1 MDPMDTTILAVH
13 LAATGLMA
21 GVIWFVQMV
30 HYPLL
35 AAVPASDF
43 VAYERSHVAR
53 TGRLVGP
60 LMLLEAAS
68 AAMLLAETP
77 VGVPAW
83 MPWAGGGLLA
93 VIWIS
98 TFAVQVPLHRRL
110 ETGREEAAIAR
121 LVASNWVR
129 TVGWTA
135 RAGLAGWMLEA
146 AVGAAATGNAP

>member
-1 MDPMDTTILAVH
+1 MDPMDATILAVH

-21 GVIWFVQMV
+21 GLIWFVQMV

-43 VAYERSHVAR
+43 IAYERSHVAR

-68 AAMLLAETP
+68 AGLLLLMP
-77 VGVPAW
+77 PPGVAAW
-83 MPWAGGGLLA
+83 LPWAGGGLLA

-110 ETGREEAAIAR
+110 ETGRDEAAIAR
-121 LVASNWVR
+121 LVTSNWVR

-135 RAGLAGWMLEA
+135 RAGLAGWMLAA
-146 AVGAAATGNAP
+146 AVGAAAAAG

>member
-1 MDPMDTTILAVH
+1 MDPMDATILAVH

-21 GVIWFVQMV
+21 GLIWFVQMV

-35 AAVPASDF
+35 TAVPASDF
-43 VAYERSHVAR
+43 IAYERSHVAR

-68 AAMLLAETP
+68 AGLLLLMP
-77 VGVPAW
+77 PPGVAAW
-83 MPWAGGGLLA
+83 LPWAGGGLLA

-110 ETGREEAAIAR
+110 ETGRDEAAIAR

-129 TVGWTA
+129 TIAWTA
-135 RAGLAGWMLEA
+135 RAGLAGWMLAA
-146 AVGAAATGNAP
+146 AVGAAATAG